1 MQVPRLVT
9 PLSNPEFIPSLG
21 SSEVDH
27 PIIRFSSIF
36 NPDPNPTEEM
46 PLQKWSIDI
55 VSVLGTFAPEPFGT
69 SPLASPLAPPPG
81 FSQGEDVMRKKRKR
95 GEEQSDDVSGQEGS
109 SPPRLPMAKAP
120 KKGKSK
126 NDRALQKVAG

>member
-46 PLQKWSIDI
+46 PIQKWSIDI